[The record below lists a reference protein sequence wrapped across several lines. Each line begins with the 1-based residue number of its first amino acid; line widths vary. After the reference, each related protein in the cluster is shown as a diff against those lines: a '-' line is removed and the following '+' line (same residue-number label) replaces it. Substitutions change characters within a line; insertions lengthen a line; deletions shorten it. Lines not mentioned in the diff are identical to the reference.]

1 MASLLNIG
9 MSGLGAAQSGLYTLG
24 NNIANADV
32 ESYSRQQNVQ
42 KTKGGQQTGQVFI
55 GTGTT
60 LADVR
65 RVYNAFLENQL
76 RTTTSLSSD
85 ANTYLSQITPLDNAL
100 SSADTGITA
109 ALQSFF
115 SAMQDASAKPTE
127 DASRQL
133 LLTSAQS
140 LAKRFNTLSA
150 QLSQQNSNTNSNMA
164 SLATQV
170 NNLTKT
176 IADLNTQIAKV
187 SVVTGQP
194 NDLLDQRDGA
204 VRQLT
209 ALIGAD
215 VVEQKNGNYDIYLKN
230 GQALV
235 LGNTTQTLGVEPTAT
250 DPTRMSLVL
259 NRGSTKMDITNSTTG
274 GELGGL
280 IRYRKETLDPALNE
294 LGRVAL
300 VVADAINSQLSQ
312 GIDKS
317 GNFGASLFG
326 DINSAKA
333 ISERSI
339 AKQGN
344 SAGSGNLDVTIKD
357 TGKLS
362 TSDYQVTFTSA
373 TGYSVRKLPD
383 GTDMGSFDLTDT
395 PPPVID
401 GFSLSLNG
409 GGLSA
414 GDSFKITPTRNAAA
428 NIDATLIDP
437 KRLAMAAPLTATSA
451 SGNKGTGTI
460 TQPNLTSLV
469 NIYDAT
475 QSSDLQKGLKYSTPV
490 KLVFADDTA
499 SPQAYTLFDA
509 QGTSIGSGTIVPGQ
523 DNTLKLSVP
532 MVDASGNP
540 ITEADG
546 VTQKT
551 FSFEM
556 NVAGSPK
563 TGDSFTVAM
572 TASGSADNRNAQSV
586 IDLQTKST
594 VDVNANGKGISFTDA
609 YAKLVSNVGGKTGQ
623 AQMDSDATTA
633 LHKSAAD
640 SRDGLSGVSVDEE
653 TGNLIKFQQYYTASS
668 QIIKA
673 AQETFATL
681 INSL

>member
-1 MASLLNIG
+1 MASLINIG
-9 MSGLGAAQSGLYTLG
+9 MSGLGAAQSGMYTLG

-42 KTKGGQQTGQVFI
+42 KTKGGQQVGQVFI
-55 GTGTT
+55 GSGTT

-76 RTTTSLSSD
+76 RSTTSLSSD
-85 ANTYLSQITPLDNAL
+85 ATSYLNQITPLDTAL
-100 SSADTGITA
+100 SSSDTGITA
-109 ALQSFF
+109 ALKSFF
-115 SAMQDASAKPTE
+115 SAMQDAAAKPTE

-150 QLSQQNSNTNSNMA
+150 QLNQQNSDINANMA
-164 SLATQV
+164 SIADKV
-170 NNLTKT
+170 NALTKS
-176 IADLNTQIAKV
+176 IADLNGQISKMTAV
-187 SVVTGQP
+187 NGQP

-204 VRQLT
+204 VRELS

-235 LGNTTQTLGVEPTAT
+235 LGNTTQTIGVQPSAT
-250 DPTRMSLVL
+250 DPTRMSLIL
-259 NRGSTKMDITNSTTG
+259 NRGSTKMDITSSTTG

-280 IRYRKETLDPALNE
+280 IRYRKDTLDPALNE

-300 VVADAINSQLSQ
+300 VVADAINSQLAQ
-312 GIDKS
+312 GIDKN
-317 GNFGASLFG
+317 GDFGATLFG
-326 DINSAKA
+326 DINSAAA
-333 ISERSI
+333 ISQRSV
-339 AKQGN
+339 AKTGN

-373 TGYSVRKLPD
+373 TGYSVRKLPE

-401 GFSLSLNG
+401 GFTLSLNG

-428 NIDATLIDP
+428 GIDTVLTDP
-437 KRLAMAAPLTATSA
+437 KRLALASPLTATSG
-451 SGNKGTGTI
+451 SGNKGTGVI
-460 TQPNLTSLV
+460 TQPTLTSEMD
-469 NIYDAT
+469 IYDAA
-475 QSSDLQKGLKYSTPV
+475 QRSQLQTGLKYSTPV
-490 KLVFADDTA
+490 KLVFGDDTS
-499 SPQAYTLFDA
+499 SPQAYKMYDA
-509 QGTSIGSGTIVPGQ
+509 KGTEIGSGTIVPGQ
-523 DNTLKLSVP
+523 ENKLQLSVP
-532 MVDASGNP
+532 MVDGSGNSLGGNF
-540 ITEADG
+540 T
-546 VTQKT
+546 
-551 FSFEM
+551 FEM
-556 NVAGSPK
+556 SVSGAPK
-563 TGDSFTVAM
+563 NGDSYTVAL
-572 TASGSADNRNAQSV
+572 TGAGSADNRNALSV

-594 VDVNANGKGISFTDA
+594 VEVGANGKGINFTDA
-609 YAKLVSNVGGKTGQ
+609 YAKLVSNVGGKAGQ

-633 LHKSAAD
+633 LHTSAVE
-640 SRDGLSGVSVDEE
+640 SRNGLSGVSIDEE

>member
-1 MASLLNIG
+1 MASLINIG
-9 MSGLGAAQSGLYTLG
+9 MSGLGAAQSGMYTLG

-42 KTKGGQQTGQVFI
+42 KTKGGQQVGQVFI
-55 GTGTT
+55 GSGTT

-76 RTTTSLSSD
+76 RSTTSLSSD
-85 ANTYLSQITPLDNAL
+85 ASSYLNQITPLDTAL
-100 SSADTGITA
+100 SSSDTGITA
-109 ALQSFF
+109 ALKSFF
-115 SAMQDASAKPTE
+115 SAMQDAAAKPTE

-150 QLSQQNSNTNSNMA
+150 QLNQQNSDINANMA
-164 SLATQV
+164 SMADQV

-176 IADLNTQIAKV
+176 IAELNDQISRV
-187 SVVTGQP
+187 SSISGQP

-204 VRQLT
+204 VRELSK
-209 ALIGAD
+209 LIGTD
-215 VVEQKNGNYDIYLKN
+215 VVEREGNYDIYLKN

-235 LGNTTQTLGVEPTAT
+235 LGKTTQTLGVEPSAT
-250 DPTRMSLVL
+250 DPTRMSLIL
-259 NRGSTKMDITNSTTG
+259 NRGSTKMDITSSASG

-300 VVADAINSQLSQ
+300 VVADAINSQLAQ
-312 GIDKS
+312 GIDKN
-317 GNFGASLFG
+317 GEFGATLFG
-326 DINSAKA
+326 DINSAAA
-333 ISERSI
+333 ISQRSI
-339 AKQGN
+339 AKTGN

-357 TGKLS
+357 SGKLS

-373 TGYSVRKLPD
+373 TGYSVRKLPE
-383 GTDMGSFDLTDT
+383 GTDMGSFDLSDT

-401 GFSLSLNG
+401 GFTLSLNG

-428 NIDATLIDP
+428 GIDTVLTDP
-437 KRLAMAAPLTATSA
+437 KRLALASPLTATSG
-451 SGNKGTGTI
+451 SGNKGTGVI
-460 TQPNLTSLV
+460 TQPTLTSEMD
-469 NIYDAT
+469 IYDAA
-475 QSSDLQKGLKYSTPV
+475 QRSQLQTGLKYSTPV
-490 KLVFADDTA
+490 KLVFGDDTS
-499 SPQAYTLFDA
+499 SPQAYKMYDA
-509 QGTSIGSGTIVPGQ
+509 KGTEIGSGTIVPGQ
-523 DNTLKLSVP
+523 ENKLQLSVP
-532 MVDASGNP
+532 MVDGSGNP
-540 ITEADG
+540 LGGNFT
-546 VTQKT
+546 
-551 FSFEM
+551 FEM
-556 NVAGSPK
+556 SVSGAPK
-563 TGDSFTVAM
+563 NGDSYTVAL
-572 TASGSADNRNAQSV
+572 AGAGSADNRNAQSV

-594 VDVNANGKGISFTDA
+594 VEVGADGKGISLSDA
-609 YAKLVSNVGGKTGQ
+609 YAKLVSNVGGKAGQ

-633 LHKSAAD
+633 LHTSALD
-640 SRDGLSGVSVDEE
+640 SRNGLSGVSIDEE

>member
-1 MASLLNIG
+1 MASLINIG
-9 MSGLGAAQSGLYTLG
+9 MSGLGAAQSGMYTLG

-42 KTKGGQQTGQVFI
+42 KTKGGQQVGQVFI
-55 GTGTT
+55 GSGTT

-76 RTTTSLSSD
+76 RSTTSLSSD
-85 ANTYLSQITPLDNAL
+85 ATSYLNQITPLDTAL
-100 SSADTGITA
+100 SSSDTGITA
-109 ALQSFF
+109 ALKSFF
-115 SAMQDASAKPTE
+115 SAMQDAAAKPTE

-150 QLSQQNSNTNSNMA
+150 QLNQQNSDINANMA
-164 SLATQV
+164 SIADKVNALTQS
-170 NNLTKT
+170 
-176 IADLNTQIAKV
+176 IADLNGQISKMTAV
-187 SVVTGQP
+187 NGQP

-204 VRQLT
+204 VRELS

-235 LGNTTQTLGVEPTAT
+235 LGNTTQTIGVQPSAT
-250 DPTRMSLVL
+250 DPTRMSLIL
-259 NRGSTKMDITNSTTG
+259 NRGSTKMDITSTTTG

-280 IRYRKETLDPALNE
+280 IRYRKDTLDPALNE

-300 VVADAINSQLSQ
+300 VVADAINSQLAQ
-312 GIDKS
+312 GIDKN
-317 GNFGASLFG
+317 GDFGATLFG
-326 DINSAKA
+326 DINSAAA
-333 ISERSI
+333 ISQRSV
-339 AKQGN
+339 AKTGN

-373 TGYSVRKLPD
+373 TGYSVRKLPE

-401 GFSLSLNG
+401 GFTLSLNG

-428 NIDATLIDP
+428 GIDTVLTDP
-437 KRLAMAAPLTATSA
+437 KRLALASPLTATSG
-451 SGNKGTGTI
+451 SGNKGTGVI
-460 TQPNLTSLV
+460 TQPTLTSEMD
-469 NIYDAT
+469 IYDAA
-475 QSSDLQKGLKYSTPV
+475 QRSQLQTGLKYSTPV
-490 KLVFADDTA
+490 KLVFGDDTS
-499 SPQAYTLFDA
+499 SPQAYKMYDA
-509 QGTSIGSGTIVPGQ
+509 KGTEIGSGTIVPGQ
-523 DNTLKLSVP
+523 ENKLQLSVP
-532 MVDASGNP
+532 MVDGSGNSLGGNF
-540 ITEADG
+540 T
-546 VTQKT
+546 
-551 FSFEM
+551 FEM
-556 NVAGSPK
+556 SVSGAPK
-563 TGDSFTVAM
+563 NGDSYTVAL
-572 TASGSADNRNAQSV
+572 TGAGSADNRNALSV

-594 VDVNANGKGISFTDA
+594 VEVGANGKGISFTDA
-609 YAKLVSNVGGKTGQ
+609 YAKLVSNVGGKAGQ

-633 LHKSAAD
+633 LHASAVE
-640 SRDGLSGVSVDEE
+640 SRNGLSGVSIDEE
-653 TGNLIKFQQYYTASS
+653 TGNLVKFQQYYTASS

>member
-1 MASLLNIG
+1 MASLINIG
-9 MSGLGAAQSGLYTLG
+9 MSGLGAAQSGMYTLG

-65 RVYNAFLENQL
+65 RVYNAYLENQL

-85 ANTYLSQITPLDNAL
+85 ATSYLNQITPLDTAL

-133 LLTSAQS
+133 LLTSAQT
-140 LAKRFNTLSA
+140 LAKRFNTLSS
-150 QLSQQNSNTNSNMA
+150 QLNQQNSNLNSNMA

-176 IADLNTQIAKV
+176 IADLNEQISKV
-187 SVVTGQP
+187 GAITGQP

-204 VRQLT
+204 VRELT

-235 LGNTTQTLGVEPTAT
+235 LGSTTQTIGVEPSAT
-250 DPTRMSLVL
+250 DPTRMSLIL

-300 VVADAINSQLSQ
+300 VVADAINSQLAQ
-312 GIDKS
+312 GIDKN

-326 DINSAKA
+326 DINSLKA
-333 ISERSI
+333 ISERSVP
-339 AKQGN
+339 KLGN
-344 SAGSGNLDVTIKD
+344 STGSGNLDVTIKD
-357 TGKLS
+357 TGKL
-362 TSDYQVTFTSA
+362 TTNDYQVTFTSA
-373 TGYSVRKLPD
+373 TEYTVRRLPD
-383 GTDMGSFDLTDT
+383 NTEMGSFDLTTT

-401 GFSLSLNG
+401 GFTLSLNG
-409 GGLSA
+409 GGLAA

-428 NIDATLIDP
+428 SIESVLTDP
-437 KRLAMAAPLTATSA
+437 KRLALASPLTATSG
-451 SGNKGTGTI
+451 SGNKGTGVI
-460 TQPNLTSLV
+460 TQPTLTTELD
-469 NIYDAT
+469 IYDSA
-475 QSSDLQKGLKYSTPV
+475 QLSAMQNGLKYSTPV
-490 KLVFADDTA
+490 KLVFGDDA
-499 SPQAYTLFDA
+499 SSPQSYTMFDA
-509 QGTSIGSGTIVPGQ
+509 QGNSIGSGTIIPGQ
-523 DNTLKLSVP
+523 ENKMQLSVP
-532 MVDASGNP
+532 MRDASGNA
-540 ITEADG
+540 TGES
-546 VTQKT
+546 

-556 NVAGSPK
+556 SVSGAPK
-563 TGDSFTVAM
+563 NGDNFTVSLTGA
-572 TASGSADNRNAQSV
+572 GSADNRNAQSV

-594 VDVNANGKGISFTDA
+594 VDVGDNGKGISFTDA
-609 YAKLVSNVGGKTGQ
+609 YAKLVSNVGGKAGQ
-623 AQMDSDATTA
+623 AKMDSDATTA
-633 LHKSAAD
+633 LHTSALD
-640 SRDGLSGVSVDEE
+640 SRNSLSGVSIDEE

>member
-1 MASLLNIG
+1 MASLINIG
-9 MSGLGAAQSGLYTLG
+9 MSGLGAAQSGMYTLG

-42 KTKGGQQTGQVFI
+42 KTKGGQQVGQVFI
-55 GTGTT
+55 GSGTT

-76 RTTTSLSSD
+76 RSTTALSSD
-85 ANTYLSQITPLDNAL
+85 ATSYLNQITPLDTAL
-100 SSADTGITA
+100 SSSDTGITA
-109 ALQSFF
+109 ALKSFF
-115 SAMQDASAKPTE
+115 SAMQDAAAKPSE

-150 QLSQQNSNTNSNMA
+150 QLNQQNSDINANMA
-164 SLATQV
+164 SIADKVNALTQS
-170 NNLTKT
+170 
-176 IADLNTQIAKV
+176 IADLNGQISKMTAV
-187 SVVTGQP
+187 NGQP

-204 VRQLT
+204 VRELS

-235 LGNTTQTLGVEPTAT
+235 LGNTTQTIGVQPSAT
-250 DPTRMSLVL
+250 DPTRMSLIL
-259 NRGSTKMDITNSTTG
+259 NRGSTKMDITSTTTG

-280 IRYRKETLDPALNE
+280 IRYRKDTLDPALNE

-300 VVADAINSQLSQ
+300 VVADAINSQLAQ
-312 GIDKS
+312 GIDKN
-317 GNFGASLFG
+317 GDFGATLFG
-326 DINSAKA
+326 DINSAAA
-333 ISERSI
+333 ISQRSV
-339 AKQGN
+339 AKTGN

-373 TGYSVRKLPD
+373 TGYSVRKLPE

-401 GFSLSLNG
+401 GFTLSLNG

-428 NIDATLIDP
+428 GIDTVLTDP
-437 KRLAMAAPLTATSA
+437 KRLALASPLTATSG
-451 SGNKGTGTI
+451 SGNKGTGVI
-460 TQPNLTSLV
+460 TQPTLTSEMD
-469 NIYDAT
+469 IYDAA
-475 QSSDLQKGLKYSTPV
+475 QRSQLQTGLKYSTPV
-490 KLVFADDTA
+490 KLVFGDDTS
-499 SPQAYTLFDA
+499 SPQAYKMYDA
-509 QGTSIGSGTIVPGQ
+509 KGTEIGSGTIVPGQ
-523 DNTLKLSVP
+523 ENKLQLSVP
-532 MVDASGNP
+532 MVDGSGNSLGGNF
-540 ITEADG
+540 T
-546 VTQKT
+546 
-551 FSFEM
+551 FEM
-556 NVAGSPK
+556 SVSGAPK
-563 TGDSFTVAM
+563 NGDSYTVALSG
-572 TASGSADNRNAQSV
+572 AGSADNRNALSV

-594 VDVNANGKGISFTDA
+594 VEVGANGKGISFTDA
-609 YAKLVSNVGGKTGQ
+609 YAKLVSNVGGKAGQ

-633 LHKSAAD
+633 LHASAVE
-640 SRDGLSGVSVDEE
+640 SRNGLSGVSIDEE
-653 TGNLIKFQQYYTASS
+653 TGNLVKFQQYYTASS

>member
-1 MASLLNIG
+1 MASLINIG
-9 MSGLGAAQSGLYTLG
+9 MSGLGAAQSGMYTLG

-42 KTKGGQQTGQVFI
+42 KTKGGQQVGQVFI

-76 RTTTSLSSD
+76 RSTTSLSSD
-85 ANTYLSQITPLDNAL
+85 ASSYLNQITPLDTAL
-100 SSADTGITA
+100 SSSDTGITA

-115 SAMQDASAKPTE
+115 GALQDAAAKPTE

-150 QLSQQNSNTNSNMA
+150 QFNQQNSDINANMA
-164 SLATQV
+164 SLADQV
-170 NNLTKT
+170 NNLTKS
-176 IADLNTQIAKV
+176 IADLNDQI
-187 SVVTGQP
+187 SRVTSISGQP

-204 VRQLT
+204 VRELSK
-209 ALIGAD
+209 LIGAD
-215 VVEQKNGNYDIYLKN
+215 VVERDGNYDVYLKN

-235 LGNTTQTLGVEPTAT
+235 LGKTTQTLGVEPSAT
-250 DPTRMSLVL
+250 DPTRMSLIL
-259 NRGSTKMDITNSTTG
+259 NRGSTKMDITGTTSG

-280 IRYRKETLDPALNE
+280 IRYRKETLDPAVNE

-300 VVADAINSQLSQ
+300 VVADAINSQLAQ
-312 GIDKS
+312 GIDKN
-317 GNFGASLFG
+317 GNFGATLFG
-326 DINSAKA
+326 DINSTAA
-333 ISERSI
+333 VSQRSI
-339 AKQGN
+339 AKAGN

-373 TGYSVRKLPD
+373 TGYSVRKLPE
-383 GTDMGSFDLTDT
+383 GTDMGSFDLGDT

-401 GFSLSLNG
+401 GFTLSLNG

-428 NIDATLIDP
+428 GIDTVLTDP
-437 KRLAMAAPLTATSA
+437 KRLALAAPLTATSGA
-451 SGNKGTGTI
+451 GNKGTGVI
-460 TQPNLTSLV
+460 TQPTLTSEMD
-469 NIYDAT
+469 IYDAT
-475 QSSDLQKGLKYSTPV
+475 QRSQLQTGLKYSTPV
-490 KLVFADDTA
+490 KLVFGDDGT
-499 SPQAYTLFDA
+499 SPQAYTLYDA
-509 QGTSIGSGTIVPGQ
+509 KGNSIGSGTIIPGQ
-523 DNTLKLSVP
+523 ENKLQLSVP
-532 MVDASGNP
+532 MVDGSGNSLG
-540 ITEADG
+540 AS
-546 VTQKT
+546 
-551 FSFEM
+551 FNFEM
-556 NVAGSPK
+556 SVSGAPK
-563 TGDSFTVAM
+563 NGDSYTVAL
-572 TASGSADNRNAQSV
+572 TGAGSADNRNGQSV
-586 IDLQTKST
+586 LDLQTRST
-594 VDVNANGKGISFTDA
+594 VEVGANGKGISFTDA
-609 YAKLVSNVGGKTGQ
+609 YAKLVSNVGGKAGQ
-623 AQMDSDATTA
+623 AQMDSDATSA
-633 LHKSAAD
+633 LHTSALD
-640 SRDGLSGVSVDEE
+640 SRNGLSGVSVDEE

>member
-1 MASLLNIG
+1 MASLINIG
-9 MSGLGAAQSGLYTLG
+9 MSGLGAAQSGMYTLG

-42 KTKGGQQTGQVFI
+42 KTKGGQQVGQVFI
-55 GTGTT
+55 GSGTT

-85 ANTYLSQITPLDNAL
+85 ATSYLNQITPLDTAL
-100 SSADTGITA
+100 SSSDTGITA

-115 SAMQDASAKPTE
+115 TALQDASAKPTE

-140 LAKRFNTLSA
+140 LAKRFNTLSS
-150 QLSQQNSNTNSNMA
+150 QFNQQNSDINSNMA
-164 SLATQV
+164 SIADKV
-170 NNLTKT
+170 NALTKS
-176 IADLNTQIAKV
+176 IADLNGQISKMTAV
-187 SVVTGQP
+187 NGQP

-204 VRQLT
+204 VRELS

-215 VVEQKNGNYDIYLKN
+215 VVEQKNGNYDVYLKN

-235 LGNTTQTLGVEPTAT
+235 LGNTTQTIGVEPSAT
-250 DPTRMSLVL
+250 DPTRMSLIL
-259 NRGSTKMDITNSTTG
+259 NRGSTKMDITSTTTG

-280 IRYRKETLDPALNE
+280 IRYRKDTLDPALNE

-300 VVADAINSQLSQ
+300 VVADAINSQLAQ
-312 GIDKS
+312 GIDKN
-317 GNFGASLFG
+317 GDFGATLFG
-326 DINSAKA
+326 DINSAAA
-333 ISERSI
+333 ISQRSV
-339 AKQGN
+339 AKTGN

-373 TGYSVRKLPD
+373 TGYSVRKLPE

-401 GFSLSLNG
+401 GFTLSLNG

-428 NIDATLIDP
+428 GIDTVLTDP
-437 KRLAMAAPLTATSA
+437 KRLALASPLTATSG
-451 SGNKGTGTI
+451 SGNKGTGVI
-460 TQPNLTSLV
+460 TQPTLTSEMD
-469 NIYDAT
+469 IYDAA
-475 QSSDLQKGLKYSTPV
+475 QRSQLQAGLKYSTPV
-490 KLVFADDTA
+490 KLVFGDDTS
-499 SPQAYTLFDA
+499 SPQAYKMYDA
-509 QGTSIGSGTIVPGQ
+509 KGTEIGSGTIVPGQ
-523 DNTLKLSVP
+523 ENKLQLSVP
-532 MVDASGNP
+532 MVDGSGNSLGGNF
-540 ITEADG
+540 T
-546 VTQKT
+546 
-551 FSFEM
+551 FEM
-556 NVAGSPK
+556 SVSGAPK
-563 TGDSFTVAM
+563 NGDSYTVGLTGA
-572 TASGSADNRNAQSV
+572 GSADNRNALSV

-594 VDVNANGKGISFTDA
+594 VEVGANGKGISFTDA
-609 YAKLVSNVGGKTGQ
+609 YAKLVSNVGGKAGQ

-633 LHKSAAD
+633 LHASAVE
-640 SRDGLSGVSVDEE
+640 SRNGLSGVSIDEE
-653 TGNLIKFQQYYTASS
+653 TGNLVKFQQYYTASS

>member
-1 MASLLNIG
+1 MASLINIG
-9 MSGLGAAQSGLYTLG
+9 MSGLGAAQSGMYTLG

-42 KTKGGQQTGQVFI
+42 KTKGGQQVGQVFI
-55 GTGTT
+55 GSGTT

-76 RTTTSLSSD
+76 RSTTSLSSD
-85 ANTYLSQITPLDNAL
+85 ATSYLNQITPLDTAL
-100 SSADTGITA
+100 SSSDTGITA
-109 ALQSFF
+109 ALKSFF
-115 SAMQDASAKPTE
+115 SAMQDAAAKPSE

-150 QLSQQNSNTNSNMA
+150 QLNQQNSDINANMA
-164 SLATQV
+164 SIADKVNALTQS
-170 NNLTKT
+170 
-176 IADLNTQIAKV
+176 IADLNGQISKMTAV
-187 SVVTGQP
+187 NGQP

-204 VRQLT
+204 VRELS

-235 LGNTTQTLGVEPTAT
+235 LGNTTQTIGVQPSAT
-250 DPTRMSLVL
+250 DPTRMSLIL
-259 NRGSTKMDITNSTTG
+259 NRGSTKMDITSTTTG

-280 IRYRKETLDPALNE
+280 IRYRKDTLDPALNE

-300 VVADAINSQLSQ
+300 VVADAINSQLAQ
-312 GIDKS
+312 GIDKN
-317 GNFGASLFG
+317 GDFGATLFG
-326 DINSAKA
+326 DINSAAA
-333 ISERSI
+333 ISQRSV
-339 AKQGN
+339 AKTGN

-373 TGYSVRKLPD
+373 TGYSVRKLPE

-401 GFSLSLNG
+401 GFTLSLNG

-428 NIDATLIDP
+428 GIDTVLTDP
-437 KRLAMAAPLTATSA
+437 KRLALASPLTATSG
-451 SGNKGTGTI
+451 SGNKGTGVI
-460 TQPNLTSLV
+460 TQPTLTSEMD
-469 NIYDAT
+469 IYDAA
-475 QSSDLQKGLKYSTPV
+475 QRSQLQAGLKYSTPV
-490 KLVFADDTA
+490 KLVFGDDTS
-499 SPQAYTLFDA
+499 SPQAYKMYDA
-509 QGTSIGSGTIVPGQ
+509 KGTEIGSGTIVPGQ
-523 DNTLKLSVP
+523 ENKLQLSVP
-532 MVDASGNP
+532 MVDGSGNSLGGNF
-540 ITEADG
+540 T
-546 VTQKT
+546 
-551 FSFEM
+551 FEM
-556 NVAGSPK
+556 SVSGAPK
-563 TGDSFTVAM
+563 NGDSYTVALSG
-572 TASGSADNRNAQSV
+572 AGSADNRNALSV

-594 VDVNANGKGISFTDA
+594 VEVGANGKGISFTDA
-609 YAKLVSNVGGKTGQ
+609 YAKLVSNVGGKAGQ

-633 LHKSAAD
+633 LHASAVE
-640 SRDGLSGVSVDEE
+640 SRNGLSGVSIDEE
-653 TGNLIKFQQYYTASS
+653 TGNLVKFQQYYTASS

>member
-1 MASLLNIG
+1 MASLINIG
-9 MSGLGAAQSGLYTLG
+9 MSGLGAAQSGMYTLG

-65 RVYNAFLENQL
+65 RVYNAYLENQL

-85 ANTYLSQITPLDNAL
+85 ATSYLNQITPLDTAL

-133 LLTSAQS
+133 LLTSAQT
-140 LAKRFNTLSA
+140 LAKRFNTLSS
-150 QLSQQNSNTNSNMA
+150 QLNQQNSNLNSNMA

-176 IADLNTQIAKV
+176 IADLNEQISKV
-187 SVVTGQP
+187 GAITGQP

-204 VRQLT
+204 VRELT

-235 LGNTTQTLGVEPTAT
+235 LGSTTQTIGVEPSAT
-250 DPTRMSLVL
+250 DPTRMSLIL

-300 VVADAINSQLSQ
+300 VVADAINSQLAQ
-312 GIDKS
+312 GIDKN

-326 DINSAKA
+326 DINSLKA
-333 ISERSI
+333 ISERSVP
-339 AKQGN
+339 KLGN

-357 TGKLS
+357 TGKL
-362 TSDYQVTFTSA
+362 TTNDYQVTFTSA
-373 TGYSVRKLPD
+373 TEYTVRRLPD
-383 GTDMGSFDLTDT
+383 NTEMGSFDLTTT

-401 GFSLSLNG
+401 GFTLSLNG
-409 GGLSA
+409 GGLAA

-428 NIDATLIDP
+428 SIESVLTDP
-437 KRLAMAAPLTATSA
+437 KRLALASPLTATSG
-451 SGNKGTGTI
+451 SGNKGTGVI
-460 TQPNLTSLV
+460 TQPTLTTELD
-469 NIYDAT
+469 IYDSA
-475 QSSDLQKGLKYSTPV
+475 QLSAMQNGLKYSTPV
-490 KLVFADDTA
+490 KLVFGDDA
-499 SPQAYTLFDA
+499 SSPQSYTMFDA
-509 QGTSIGSGTIVPGQ
+509 QGNSIGSGTIIPGQ
-523 DNTLKLSVP
+523 ENKLQLSVP
-532 MVDASGNP
+532 MRDASGNA
-540 ITEADG
+540 TGES
-546 VTQKT
+546 

-556 NVAGSPK
+556 SVSGAPK
-563 TGDSFTVAM
+563 NGDNYTVSLTGA
-572 TASGSADNRNAQSV
+572 GSADNRNAQSV

-594 VDVNANGKGISFTDA
+594 VDVGDNGKGISFTDA
-609 YAKLVSNVGGKTGQ
+609 YAKLVSNVGGKAGQ
-623 AQMDSDATTA
+623 AKMDSDATTA
-633 LHKSAAD
+633 LHTSALD
-640 SRDGLSGVSVDEE
+640 SRNSLSGVSIDEE

>member
-1 MASLLNIG
+1 MASLINIG
-9 MSGLGAAQSGLYTLG
+9 MSGLGAAQSGMYTLG

-42 KTKGGQQTGQVFI
+42 KTKGGQQVGQVFI
-55 GTGTT
+55 GSGTT

-76 RTTTSLSSD
+76 RSTTSLSSD
-85 ANTYLSQITPLDNAL
+85 ATSYLNQITPLDTAL
-100 SSADTGITA
+100 SSSDTGITA
-109 ALQSFF
+109 ALKSFF
-115 SAMQDASAKPTE
+115 SAMQDAAAKPSE

-150 QLSQQNSNTNSNMA
+150 QLNQQNSNINANMA
-164 SLATQV
+164 SIADKVNALTQS
-170 NNLTKT
+170 
-176 IADLNTQIAKV
+176 IADLNGQISKMTAV
-187 SVVTGQP
+187 NGQP

-204 VRQLT
+204 VRELS

-235 LGNTTQTLGVEPTAT
+235 LGNTTQTIGVQPSAT
-250 DPTRMSLVL
+250 DPTRMSLIL
-259 NRGSTKMDITNSTTG
+259 NRGSTKMDITSTTTG

-280 IRYRKETLDPALNE
+280 IRYRKDTLDPALNE

-300 VVADAINSQLSQ
+300 VVADAINSQLAQ
-312 GIDKS
+312 GIDKN
-317 GNFGASLFG
+317 GDFGATLFG
-326 DINSAKA
+326 DINSAAA
-333 ISERSI
+333 ISQRSV
-339 AKQGN
+339 AKTGN

-373 TGYSVRKLPD
+373 TGYSVRKLPE

-401 GFSLSLNG
+401 GFTLSLNG

-414 GDSFKITPTRNAAA
+414 GDSFKITPTRNAGAG
-428 NIDATLIDP
+428 IDTVLTDP
-437 KRLAMAAPLTATSA
+437 KRLALASPLTATSG
-451 SGNKGTGTI
+451 SGNKGTGVI
-460 TQPNLTSLV
+460 TQPTLTSEMD
-469 NIYDAT
+469 IYDAA
-475 QSSDLQKGLKYSTPV
+475 QRSQLQTGLKYSTPV
-490 KLVFADDTA
+490 KLVFGDDTS
-499 SPQAYTLFDA
+499 SPQAYKMYDA
-509 QGTSIGSGTIVPGQ
+509 KGTEIGSGTIVPGQ
-523 DNTLKLSVP
+523 ENKLQLSVP
-532 MVDASGNP
+532 MVDGSGNSLGGNF
-540 ITEADG
+540 T
-546 VTQKT
+546 
-551 FSFEM
+551 FEM
-556 NVAGSPK
+556 SVSGAPK
-563 TGDSFTVAM
+563 NGDSYTVALSG
-572 TASGSADNRNAQSV
+572 AGSADNRNALSV

-594 VDVNANGKGISFTDA
+594 VEVGANGKGISFTDA
-609 YAKLVSNVGGKTGQ
+609 YAKLVSNVGGKAGQ

-633 LHKSAAD
+633 LHASAVE
-640 SRDGLSGVSVDEE
+640 SRNGLSGVSIDEE
-653 TGNLIKFQQYYTASS
+653 TGNLVKFQQYYTASS

>member
-1 MASLLNIG
+1 MASLINIG
-9 MSGLGAAQSGLYTLG
+9 MSGLGAAQSGMYTLG

-42 KTKGGQQTGQVFI
+42 KTKGGQQVGQVFI
-55 GTGTT
+55 GSGTT

-76 RTTTSLSSD
+76 RSTTSLSSD
-85 ANTYLSQITPLDNAL
+85 ATSYLNQITPLDTAL
-100 SSADTGITA
+100 SSSDTGITA
-109 ALQSFF
+109 ALKSFF
-115 SAMQDASAKPTE
+115 SAMQDAAAKPTE

-133 LLTSAQS
+133 LLTNAQS

-150 QLSQQNSNTNSNMA
+150 QLNQQNSDINANMA
-164 SLATQV
+164 SIADKV
-170 NNLTKT
+170 NALTKS
-176 IADLNTQIAKV
+176 IADLNGQISKMTAV
-187 SVVTGQP
+187 NGQP

-204 VRQLT
+204 VRELS

-235 LGNTTQTLGVEPTAT
+235 LGNTTQTIGVQPSAT
-250 DPTRMSLVL
+250 DPTRMSLIL
-259 NRGSTKMDITNSTTG
+259 NRGSTKMDITSTTTG

-280 IRYRKETLDPALNE
+280 IRYRKDTLDPALNE

-300 VVADAINSQLSQ
+300 VVADAINSQLAQ
-312 GIDKS
+312 GIDKN
-317 GNFGASLFG
+317 GDFGATLFG
-326 DINSAKA
+326 DINSAAA
-333 ISERSI
+333 ISQRSV
-339 AKQGN
+339 AKTGN

-373 TGYSVRKLPD
+373 TGYSVRKLPE

-401 GFSLSLNG
+401 GFTLSLNG

-428 NIDATLIDP
+428 GIDTVLTDP
-437 KRLAMAAPLTATSA
+437 KRLALASPLTATSG
-451 SGNKGTGTI
+451 SGNKGTGVI
-460 TQPNLTSLV
+460 TQPTLTSEMD
-469 NIYDAT
+469 IYDAA
-475 QSSDLQKGLKYSTPV
+475 QRSQLQTGLKYSTPV
-490 KLVFADDTA
+490 KLVFGDDTS
-499 SPQAYTLFDA
+499 SPQAYKMYDA
-509 QGTSIGSGTIVPGQ
+509 KGTEIGSGTIVPGQ
-523 DNTLKLSVP
+523 ENKLQLSVP
-532 MVDASGNP
+532 MVDGSGNSLGGNF
-540 ITEADG
+540 T
-546 VTQKT
+546 
-551 FSFEM
+551 FEM
-556 NVAGSPK
+556 SVSGAPK
-563 TGDSFTVAM
+563 NGDSYTVAL
-572 TASGSADNRNAQSV
+572 TGAGSADNRNALSV

-594 VDVNANGKGISFTDA
+594 VEVGANGKGISFTDA
-609 YAKLVSNVGGKTGQ
+609 YAKLVSNVGGKAGQ

-633 LHKSAAD
+633 LHASAVE
-640 SRDGLSGVSVDEE
+640 SRNGLSGVSIDEE
-653 TGNLIKFQQYYTASS
+653 TGNLVKFQQYYTASS

>member
-1 MASLLNIG
+1 MASLINIG
-9 MSGLGAAQSGLYTLG
+9 MSGLGAAQSGMYTLG

-42 KTKGGQQTGQVFI
+42 KTKGGQQVGQVFI
-55 GTGTT
+55 GSGTT

-85 ANTYLSQITPLDNAL
+85 ATSYLNQITPLDTAL
-100 SSADTGITA
+100 SSSDTGITA

-115 SAMQDASAKPTE
+115 SAMQDAAAKPTE

-150 QLSQQNSNTNSNMA
+150 QFNQQNSDINANMA
-164 SLATQV
+164 SIADKV
-170 NNLTKT
+170 NALTKS
-176 IADLNTQIAKV
+176 IADLNGQISKMTAV
-187 SVVTGQP
+187 NGQP

-204 VRQLT
+204 VRELS

-235 LGNTTQTLGVEPTAT
+235 LGNTTQTIGVEPSAT
-250 DPTRMSLVL
+250 DPTRMSLIL

-280 IRYRKETLDPALNE
+280 IRYRKETLDPAINE

-300 VVADAINSQLSQ
+300 VVADAINSQLAQ
-312 GIDKS
+312 GIDKN
-317 GNFGASLFG
+317 GEFGATLFA
-326 DINSAKA
+326 DINSAAA
-333 ISERSI
+333 ISQRSV
-339 AKQGN
+339 AKSGN

-373 TGYSVRKLPD
+373 TGYNVRKLPD
-383 GTDMGSFDLTDT
+383 GTDMGSFDLSDN

-401 GFSLSLNG
+401 GFTLSLNG

-428 NIDATLIDP
+428 GIDTVLTDP
-437 KRLAMAAPLTATSA
+437 KRLALASPLTATSGA
-451 SGNKGTGTI
+451 GNKGTGVI
-460 TQPNLTSLV
+460 TQPTLTSELD
-469 NIYDAT
+469 IYDAT
-475 QSSDLQKGLKYSTPV
+475 QRSQLQTGLKYSTPV
-490 KLVFADDTA
+490 KLVFGDDTT
-499 SPQAYTLFDA
+499 SPQAYTMYDA
-509 QGTSIGSGTIVPGQ
+509 KGNNIGSGTVIPGQ
-523 DNTLKLSVP
+523 ENKLQLSVP
-532 MVDASGNP
+532 MVDGNGNSLGSSF
-540 ITEADG
+540 T
-546 VTQKT
+546 
-551 FSFEM
+551 FEM
-556 NVAGSPK
+556 SVSGAPK
-563 TGDSFTVAM
+563 NGDSYTVAL
-572 TASGSADNRNAQSV
+572 TGAGSADNRNGQSV

-594 VDVNANGKGISFTDA
+594 VEVGADGKGISFTDA
-609 YAKLVSNVGGKTGQ
+609 YAKLVSNVGGKAGQ

-633 LHKSAAD
+633 LHTSALDA
-640 SRDGLSGVSVDEE
+640 RNGVSGVSIDEE

>member
-1 MASLLNIG
+1 MASLINIG
-9 MSGLGAAQSGLYTLG
+9 MSGLGAAQSGMYTLG

-42 KTKGGQQTGQVFI
+42 KTKGGQQVGQVFI

-85 ANTYLSQITPLDNAL
+85 ATSYLNQISPLDTAL
-100 SSADTGITA
+100 SSSDTGITA

-115 SAMQDASAKPTE
+115 SAMQDAASKPTE

-150 QLSQQNSNTNSNMA
+150 QFNQQNSDINANMA
-164 SLATQV
+164 SIADKV
-170 NNLTKT
+170 NALTKS
-176 IADLNTQIAKV
+176 IADLNGQISKMTAV
-187 SVVTGQP
+187 NGQP

-204 VRQLT
+204 VRELSS
-209 ALIGAD
+209 LIGAD

-235 LGNTTQTLGVEPTAT
+235 LGNTTQTIGVEPSAT
-250 DPTRMSLVL
+250 DPTRMSLIL

-300 VVADAINSQLSQ
+300 VVADAINSQLAQ
-312 GIDKS
+312 GIDKN
-317 GNFGASLFG
+317 GEFGATLFA
-326 DINSAKA
+326 DINSAAA
-333 ISERSI
+333 IAQRSVP
-339 AKQGN
+339 KSGN

-357 TGKLS
+357 TGKLT

-373 TGYSVRKLPD
+373 TGYNVRKLPD
-383 GTDMGSFDLTDT
+383 GTDMGSFDLSDT

-401 GFSLSLNG
+401 GFTLSLNG

-428 NIDATLIDP
+428 GIDTVLTDP
-437 KRLAMAAPLTATSA
+437 KRLALASPLTATSG
-451 SGNKGTGTI
+451 SGNKGTGVI
-460 TQPNLTSLV
+460 TQPTLTSEMD
-469 NIYDAT
+469 IYDAT
-475 QSSDLQKGLKYSTPV
+475 QRSQLQTGLKYSTPV
-490 KLVFADDTA
+490 KLVFGSDGS
-499 SPQAYTLFDA
+499 SPQTYTMYDA
-509 QGTSIGSGTIVPGQ
+509 KGNNIGSGTIIPGQ
-523 DNTLKLSVP
+523 ENKLQLSVP
-532 MVDASGNP
+532 MVDGSGNSLGSNF
-540 ITEADG
+540 T
-546 VTQKT
+546 
-551 FSFEM
+551 FEM
-556 NVAGSPK
+556 SVSGAPK
-563 TGDSFTVAM
+563 EGDSYTVAL
-572 TASGSADNRNAQSV
+572 TGAGSADNRNGQSV

-594 VDVNANGKGISFTDA
+594 VEVGANGKGISFTDA
-609 YAKLVSNVGGKTGQ
+609 YAKLVSNVGGKAGQ

-633 LHKSAAD
+633 LHTSALDA
-640 SRDGLSGVSVDEE
+640 RNGVSGVSIDEE

>member
-1 MASLLNIG
+1 MASLINIG
-9 MSGLGAAQSGLYTLG
+9 MSGLGAAQSGMYTLG

-65 RVYNAFLENQL
+65 RVYNAYLENQL

-85 ANTYLSQITPLDNAL
+85 ATSYLNQITPLDTAL

-133 LLTSAQS
+133 LLTSAQT
-140 LAKRFNTLSA
+140 LAKRFNTLSS
-150 QLSQQNSNTNSNMA
+150 QLNQQNSNLNSNMA

-176 IADLNTQIAKV
+176 IADLNEQISKV
-187 SVVTGQP
+187 GAITGQP

-204 VRQLT
+204 VRELT

-235 LGNTTQTLGVEPTAT
+235 LGSTTQTIGVEPSAT
-250 DPTRMSLVL
+250 DPTRMSLIL

-300 VVADAINSQLSQ
+300 VVADAINSQLAQ
-312 GIDKS
+312 GIDKN

-326 DINSAKA
+326 DINSLKA
-333 ISERSI
+333 ISERSVP
-339 AKQGN
+339 KLGN
-344 SAGSGNLDVTIKD
+344 STGSGNLDVTIKD
-357 TGKLS
+357 TGKL
-362 TSDYQVTFTSA
+362 TTNDYQVTFTSA
-373 TGYSVRKLPD
+373 TEYTVRRLPD
-383 GTDMGSFDLTDT
+383 NTEMGSFDLTTT

-401 GFSLSLNG
+401 GFTLSLNG
-409 GGLSA
+409 GGLAA

-428 NIDATLIDP
+428 SIESVLTDP
-437 KRLAMAAPLTATSA
+437 KRLALASPLTATSGA
-451 SGNKGTGTI
+451 GNKGTGVI
-460 TQPNLTSLV
+460 TQPTLTTELD
-469 NIYDAT
+469 IYDSA
-475 QSSDLQKGLKYSTPV
+475 QLSAMQNGLKYSTPV
-490 KLVFADDTA
+490 KLVFGDDA
-499 SPQAYTLFDA
+499 SSPQSYTMFDA
-509 QGTSIGSGTIVPGQ
+509 QGNSIGSGTIIPGQ
-523 DNTLKLSVP
+523 ENKLQLSVP
-532 MVDASGNP
+532 MRDASGNA
-540 ITEADG
+540 TGES
-546 VTQKT
+546 

-556 NVAGSPK
+556 SVSGAPK
-563 TGDSFTVAM
+563 NGDNYTVSLTGA
-572 TASGSADNRNAQSV
+572 GSADNRNAQSV

-594 VDVNANGKGISFTDA
+594 VDVGDNGKGISFTDA
-609 YAKLVSNVGGKTGQ
+609 YAKLVSNVGGKAGQ
-623 AQMDSDATTA
+623 AKMDSDATTA
-633 LHKSAAD
+633 LHTSALD
-640 SRDGLSGVSVDEE
+640 SRNSLSGVSIDEE

>member
-1 MASLLNIG
+1 MASLINIG
-9 MSGLGAAQSGLYTLG
+9 MSGLGAAQSGMYTLG

-42 KTKGGQQTGQVFI
+42 KTKGGQQVGQVFI
-55 GTGTT
+55 GSGTT

-85 ANTYLSQITPLDNAL
+85 ASAYLNQITPLDTAL
-100 SSADTGITA
+100 SSSDTGITA

-115 SAMQDASAKPTE
+115 SAMQDAAAKPTE

-150 QLSQQNSNTNSNMA
+150 QLNQQNSNINANMA
-164 SLATQV
+164 SIADQV
-170 NNLTKT
+170 NNLTKS
-176 IADLNTQIAKV
+176 IADLNDQISRV
-187 SVVTGQP
+187 SSISGQP

-204 VRQLT
+204 VRELSK
-209 ALIGAD
+209 LIGAD
-215 VVEQKNGNYDIYLKN
+215 VVERDGNYDIYLKN

-235 LGNTTQTLGVEPTAT
+235 LGKTTQTLGVEPSAT
-250 DPTRMSLVL
+250 DPTRMSLIL
-259 NRGSTKMDITNSTTG
+259 NRGSTKMDITSTTTG

-300 VVADAINSQLSQ
+300 VVADAINSQLAQ
-312 GIDKS
+312 GIDKN
-317 GNFGASLFG
+317 GDFGATLFG
-326 DINSAKA
+326 DINSAAA
-333 ISERSI
+333 ISQRSI

-357 TGKLS
+357 TGKLT

-373 TGYSVRKLPD
+373 TGYSVRKLPE

-401 GFSLSLNG
+401 GFTLALNG

-428 NIDATLIDP
+428 GIDTVLTDP
-437 KRLAMAAPLTATSA
+437 KRLALAAPLTATSG
-451 SGNKGTGTI
+451 SGNKGTGVI
-460 TQPNLTSLV
+460 TQPTLTSEMD
-469 NIYDAT
+469 IYDAA
-475 QSSDLQKGLKYSTPV
+475 QRSQLQTGLKYSTPV
-490 KLVFADDTA
+490 KLVFGDDGT
-499 SPQAYTLFDA
+499 SPQAYKMYDA
-509 QGTSIGSGTIVPGQ
+509 KGTEIGSGTIVPGQ
-523 DNTLKLSVP
+523 ENKLQLSVP
-532 MVDASGNP
+532 MVDGNGNSLGSSF
-540 ITEADG
+540 T
-546 VTQKT
+546 
-551 FSFEM
+551 FEM
-556 NVAGSPK
+556 SVSGAPK
-563 TGDSFTVAM
+563 NGDSYTVAL
-572 TASGSADNRNAQSV
+572 TGAGSADNRNSQSV

-594 VDVNANGKGISFTDA
+594 VEVGANGKGISFTDA
-609 YAKLVSNVGGKTGQ
+609 YAKLVSSVGGKAGQ
-623 AQMDSDATTA
+623 AQMDSDATSA
-633 LHKSAAD
+633 LHTSALD
-640 SRDGLSGVSVDEE
+640 SRNGLSGVSIDEE

>member
-1 MASLLNIG
+1 MASLINIG
-9 MSGLGAAQSGLYTLG
+9 MSGLGAAQSGMYTLG

-42 KTKGGQQTGQVFI
+42 KTKGGQQVGQVFI

-76 RTTTSLSSD
+76 RSTTSLSSD
-85 ANTYLSQITPLDNAL
+85 AASYLNQITPLDTAL
-100 SSADTGITA
+100 SSSDTGITA

-115 SAMQDASAKPTE
+115 STLQDAAAKPTE

-140 LAKRFNTLSA
+140 LSKRFNTLSA
-150 QLSQQNSNTNSNMA
+150 QLNQQNSNINSNMA
-164 SLATQV
+164 AIADQV

-176 IADLNTQIAKV
+176 IADLNDQI
-187 SVVTGQP
+187 SRVTSISGQP

-204 VRQLT
+204 VRELNK
-209 ALIGAD
+209 LIGTD
-215 VVEQKNGNYDIYLKN
+215 VVERDGNYDVYLKN

-235 LGNTTQTLGVEPTAT
+235 LGKTTQTLGVEPSAT
-250 DPTRMSLVL
+250 DPTRMSLIL
-259 NRGSTKMDITNSTTG
+259 NRGSTKMDITSTTSG

-300 VVADAINSQLSQ
+300 VVADAINSQLAQ
-312 GIDKS
+312 GIDKNGS
-317 GNFGASLFG
+317 FGATLFG
-326 DINSAKA
+326 DINSAAA
-333 ISERSI
+333 ISQRSI
-339 AKQGN
+339 AKSGN

-357 TGKLS
+357 TGKLT

-373 TGYSVRKLPD
+373 TGYSVRKLPE
-383 GTDMGSFDLTDT
+383 GTDMGSFDLGDT

-401 GFSLSLNG
+401 GFTLSLNG

-428 NIDATLIDP
+428 GIETVLTDP
-437 KRLAMAAPLTATSA
+437 KRLALAAPLTATSGA
-451 SGNKGTGTI
+451 GNKGTGVI
-460 TQPNLTSLV
+460 TQPTLTSEMD
-469 NIYDAT
+469 IYDAT
-475 QSSDLQKGLKYSTPV
+475 QRSQLQTGLKYSTPV
-490 KLVFADDTA
+490 KLVFGDDST
-499 SPQAYTLFDA
+499 SPQAYTLYDA
-509 QGTSIGSGTIVPGQ
+509 KGNNIGGGTIIPGQ
-523 DNTLKLSVP
+523 ENKLQLSVP
-532 MVDASGNP
+532 MVDGSGNP
-540 ITEADG
+540 LGSDFT
-546 VTQKT
+546 
-551 FSFEM
+551 FEM
-556 NVAGSPK
+556 SVSGAPK
-563 TGDSFTVAM
+563 NGDSYTVAL
-572 TASGSADNRNAQSV
+572 TGAGSADNRNAQSV
-586 IDLQTKST
+586 IDLQTKPT
-594 VDVNANGKGISFTDA
+594 VEVGSNGKGISFTDA
-609 YAKLVSNVGGKTGQ
+609 YAKLVSNVGGKAGQ
-623 AQMDSDATTA
+623 AQMDSDATSA
-633 LHKSAAD
+633 LHTSALD
-640 SRDGLSGVSVDEE
+640 SRNGLSGVSVDEE

>member
-1 MASLLNIG
+1 MASLINIG
-9 MSGLGAAQSGLYTLG
+9 MSGLGAAQSGMYTLG

-42 KTKGGQQTGQVFI
+42 KTKGGQQVGQVFI
-55 GTGTT
+55 GSGTT

-85 ANTYLSQITPLDNAL
+85 ATSYLNQITPLDTAL
-100 SSADTGITA
+100 SSSDTGITA

-115 SAMQDASAKPTE
+115 SAMQDAAAKPTE

-150 QLSQQNSNTNSNMA
+150 QFNQQNSDINANMA
-164 SLATQV
+164 SIADKV
-170 NNLTKT
+170 NALTKS
-176 IADLNTQIAKV
+176 IADLNGQISKMTAV
-187 SVVTGQP
+187 NGQP

-204 VRQLT
+204 VRELS

-215 VVEQKNGNYDIYLKN
+215 VVEQKNGNYDVYLKN

-235 LGNTTQTLGVEPTAT
+235 LGNTTQTIGVEPSAT
-250 DPTRMSLVL
+250 DPTRMSLIL

-280 IRYRKETLDPALNE
+280 IRYRKDTLDPAMNE

-300 VVADAINSQLSQ
+300 VVADAINSQLAQ
-312 GIDKS
+312 GIDKN
-317 GNFGASLFG
+317 GEFGATLFG
-326 DINSAKA
+326 DINSAAA
-333 ISERSI
+333 IAQRSI
-339 AKQGN
+339 AKSGN

-357 TGKLS
+357 TGKLT
-362 TSDYQVTFTSA
+362 TSDYQVTFTSDKEY
-373 TGYSVRKLPD
+373 TVRKLPD
-383 GTDMGSFDLTDT
+383 GADMGTYSLDDD
-395 PPPVID
+395 PAPVID

-409 GGLSA
+409 GALSA

-428 NIDATLIDP
+428 NIDTVLSDP
-437 KRLAMAAPLTATSA
+437 KRLALAAPLTATSG
-451 SGNKGTGTI
+451 SGNKGTGVI
-460 TQPNLTSLV
+460 TQPTLTSELD
-469 NIYDAT
+469 IYDAA
-475 QSSDLQKGLKYSTPV
+475 QRSQLQTGLKYSTPV
-490 KLVFADDTA
+490 KLVFGDDGS
-499 SPQAYTLFDA
+499 SPQAYTMYDA
-509 QGTSIGSGTIVPGQ
+509 KGNNIGSGTIIPGQ
-523 DNTLKLSVP
+523 ENKLQLSVP
-532 MVDASGNP
+532 MVDGSGASLGSSF
-540 ITEADG
+540 T
-546 VTQKT
+546 
-551 FSFEM
+551 FEM
-556 NVAGSPK
+556 SVSGAPK
-563 TGDSFTVAM
+563 NGDSYTVAL
-572 TASGSADNRNAQSV
+572 TGAGSADNRNSQSV

-594 VDVNANGKGISFTDA
+594 VEVGADGKGISFTDA
-609 YAKLVSNVGGKTGQ
+609 YAKLVSNVGGKAGQ

-633 LHKSAAD
+633 LHTSALDA
-640 SRDGLSGVSVDEE
+640 RNGVSGVSIDEE

>member
-1 MASLLNIG
+1 MASLINIG
-9 MSGLGAAQSGLYTLG
+9 MSGLGAAQSGMYTLG

-42 KTKGGQQTGQVFI
+42 KTKGGQQVGQVFI
-55 GTGTT
+55 GSGTT

-76 RTTTSLSSD
+76 RSTTSLSSD
-85 ANTYLSQITPLDNAL
+85 ATSYLNQITPLDTAL
-100 SSADTGITA
+100 SSSDTGITA
-109 ALQSFF
+109 ALKSFF
-115 SAMQDASAKPTE
+115 SAMQDAAAKPTE

-150 QLSQQNSNTNSNMA
+150 QLNQQNSDINANMA
-164 SLATQV
+164 SIADKV
-170 NNLTKT
+170 NALTKS
-176 IADLNTQIAKV
+176 IADLNGQISKMTAV
-187 SVVTGQP
+187 NGQP

-204 VRQLT
+204 VRELS

-235 LGNTTQTLGVEPTAT
+235 LGNTTQTIGVQPSAT
-250 DPTRMSLVL
+250 DPTRMSLIL
-259 NRGSTKMDITNSTTG
+259 NRGSTKMDITSTTTG

-280 IRYRKETLDPALNE
+280 IRYRKDTLDPALNE

-300 VVADAINSQLSQ
+300 VVADAINSQLAQ
-312 GIDKS
+312 GIDKN
-317 GNFGASLFG
+317 GDFGATLFG
-326 DINSAKA
+326 DINSAAA
-333 ISERSI
+333 ISQRSV
-339 AKQGN
+339 AKTGN

-373 TGYSVRKLPD
+373 TGYSVRKLPE
-383 GTDMGSFDLTDT
+383 GTDMGSFDITDT

-401 GFSLSLNG
+401 GFTLSLNG

-428 NIDATLIDP
+428 GIDTVLTDP
-437 KRLAMAAPLTATSA
+437 KRLALASPLTATSG
-451 SGNKGTGTI
+451 SGNKGTGVI
-460 TQPNLTSLV
+460 TQPTLTSEMD
-469 NIYDAT
+469 IYDVA
-475 QSSDLQKGLKYSTPV
+475 QRSQLQAGLKYSTPV
-490 KLVFADDTA
+490 KLVFGDDTS
-499 SPQAYTLFDA
+499 SPQAYKMYDA
-509 QGTSIGSGTIVPGQ
+509 KGTEIGSGTIVPGQ
-523 DNTLKLSVP
+523 ENKLQLSVP
-532 MVDASGNP
+532 MVDGSGNSLGGNF
-540 ITEADG
+540 T
-546 VTQKT
+546 
-551 FSFEM
+551 FEM
-556 NVAGSPK
+556 SVSGAPK
-563 TGDSFTVAM
+563 NGDSYTVAL
-572 TASGSADNRNAQSV
+572 TGAGSADNRNALSV

-594 VDVNANGKGISFTDA
+594 VEVGANGKGISFTDA
-609 YAKLVSNVGGKTGQ
+609 YAKLVSNVGGKAGQ

-633 LHKSAAD
+633 LHASAVE
-640 SRDGLSGVSVDEE
+640 SRNGLSGVSIDEE
-653 TGNLIKFQQYYTASS
+653 TGNLVKFQQYYTASS